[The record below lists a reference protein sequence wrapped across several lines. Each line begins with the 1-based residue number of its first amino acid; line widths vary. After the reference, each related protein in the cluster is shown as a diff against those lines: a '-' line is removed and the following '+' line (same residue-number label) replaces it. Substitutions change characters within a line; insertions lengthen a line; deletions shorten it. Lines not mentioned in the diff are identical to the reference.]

1 MRKMD
6 LMLLGM
12 IKNSKSQFLA
22 VLIIIVAGICIY
34 TSLSMVS
41 TNLDH
46 TLDSYYEENS
56 FPHLFIEVLGA
67 PVQTVERL
75 HEIEGVKNVT
85 GSLIMDVPVVS
96 DNREKRQTLR
106 LTTITGDEEE
116 LSRSTL
122 LEGRPLTETRK
133 EVWLIGQ
140 YAEANGIAP
149 GDEIRIQVFGENHT
163 LAVAGIVANP
173 EYIYLMESPQSILPD
188 ARGFG
193 VCYLTEAAGRLIMGE
208 GQNYN
213 YIRVEYEHGV
223 DEEVLIEAVEDQ
235 LRPYGIKSTVER
247 ENQLS
252 NAVMQEEL
260 MGLSRMSDSLPI
272 LFLLTAGIILM
283 MILSRMVKK
292 DRLKIGVLKAIG
304 YHNKQIVL
312 HYMKYAIIAGLIGGL
327 LGSIIGMALA
337 GAITEV
343 FLEFFHIPMLK
354 FKFEIFYIFSAM
366 LLTAIFCTLSGML
379 GARGVLKITPTDAM
393 REEPPKAGRRIL
405 LEGVP
410 FLWKRFSFSRK
421 LVMKNVFRNK
431 KRAIFV
437 VSGVALTYAMLMFTS
452 TMPTVM
458 DQMMNRH
465 FTEFQKMDY
474 NIGFYKPTHERAVYD
489 LHHMIDVDH
498 AEGIIEYP
506 FELNKGHRKQSV
518 NLLGLTESTR
528 FYAFTDTEDK
538 PIPLKPGGVLLS
550 ENLAKIL
557 KVKQGDQIQIHSI
570 LQEKTEIDI
579 VVSGVVKQ
587 TLGMNAYMEIEE
599 MRKLLLEKNLITG
612 VFVDTQDS
620 EVSAK
625 LLGAANIAT
634 IMSTDD
640 MRAVYQ
646 EYMNLIMTSISFM
659 LLFSGIIGFCIV
671 YITTMISI
679 NEREGEFSSLRVLG
693 FTKREIFSM
702 IRKENN
708 IITAAGILVGIP
720 LGDMFCR
727 YSSSVYSTD
736 IYTIDMTPT
745 IGTAIWA
752 GVFTIAFVI
761 LAQLATYRK
770 IRKLDFL
777 QALKNRA
784 G

>member
-1 MRKMD
+1 
-6 LMLLGM
+6 
-12 IKNSKSQFLA
+12 
-22 VLIIIVAGICIY
+22 
-34 TSLSMVS
+34 
-41 TNLDH
+41 
-46 TLDSYYEENS
+46 
-56 FPHLFIEVLGA
+56 
-67 PVQTVERL
+67 
-75 HEIEGVKNVT
+75 
-85 GSLIMDVPVVS
+85 
-96 DNREKRQTLR
+96 
-106 LTTITGDEEE
+106 
-116 LSRSTL
+116 
-122 LEGRPLTETRK
+122 
-133 EVWLIGQ
+133 
-140 YAEANGIAP
+140 
-149 GDEIRIQVFGENHT
+149 
-163 LAVAGIVANP
+163 
-173 EYIYLMESPQSILPD
+173 
-188 ARGFG
+188 
-193 VCYLTEAAGRLIMGE
+193 
-208 GQNYN
+208 
-213 YIRVEYEHGV
+213 
-223 DEEVLIEAVEDQ
+223 
-235 LRPYGIKSTVER
+235 
-247 ENQLS
+247 
-252 NAVMQEEL
+252 
-260 MGLSRMSDSLPI
+260 
-272 LFLLTAGIILM
+272 
-283 MILSRMVKK
+283 
-292 DRLKIGVLKAIG
+292 
-304 YHNKQIVL
+304 
-312 HYMKYAIIAGLIGGL
+312 
-327 LGSIIGMALA
+327 
-337 GAITEV
+337 
-343 FLEFFHIPMLK
+343 
-354 FKFEIFYIFSAM
+354 
-366 LLTAIFCTLSGML
+366 
-379 GARGVLKITPTDAM
+379 
-393 REEPPKAGRRIL
+393 
-405 LEGVP
+405 
-410 FLWKRFSFSRK
+410 
-421 LVMKNVFRNK
+421 MKNVFRNK